1 MVNKRAIDGYGN
13 SAVQSELDYASP
25 HRIVQMLMD
34 GALSK
39 IATAKGCIERADAVG
54 KVRQISWGINIINGL
69 RSSLDMQQG
78 GDVSANLDA
87 LYEYMGNKL
96 HEANLN
102 NDIQY
107 LDEVSLLLTE
117 IKAGWDNIPS
127 EFH

>member
-39 IATAKGCIERADAVG
+39 IATAKGCIERADTAG

-69 RSSLDMQQG
+69 RSSLDPKKG
-78 GDVSANLDA
+78 GDISANLDA

-102 NDIQY
+102 NDIQS
-107 LDEVSLLLTE
+107 LDEVSSLLTE

>member
-1 MVNKRAIDGYGN
+1 MVNKKAIDGYGN

>member
-39 IATAKGCIERADAVG
+39 IATAKGCIERADTAG

-69 RSSLDMQQG
+69 RSSLDPKKG
-78 GDVSANLDA
+78 GDISANLDA

-102 NDIQY
+102 NDIQC